1 MPSHCRPTPH
11 TWLGTAFTAAWPIW
25 ASSPWATA
33 TTTATSC
40 RSRRI
45 PRPQHWLLVCVCV
58 CVCLSVFCINILTYC
73 TFNAYCLLL
82 HACSRAVHGF
92 RLKLLSPSLSSLW
105 FYPSSQHDPLHMR
118 PFALHVPGNCAG
130 GGDTKWRRPPFQG
143 HGGEGHPGPHAC
155 KCKSLSPQHLRI

>member
-1 MPSHCRPTPH
+1 MVVCKTRCHPWGYEMLVSRPKAGNERAPPQAT
-11 TWLGTAFTAAWPIW
+11 LTA
-25 ASSPWATA
+25 
-33 TTTATSC
+33 C
-40 RSRRI
+40 
-45 PRPQHWLLVCVCV
+45 LCVCV